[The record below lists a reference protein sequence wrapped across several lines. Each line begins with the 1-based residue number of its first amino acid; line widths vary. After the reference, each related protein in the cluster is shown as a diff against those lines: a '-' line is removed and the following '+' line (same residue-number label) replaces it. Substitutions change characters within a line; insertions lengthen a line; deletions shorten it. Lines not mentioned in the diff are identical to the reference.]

1 MNTAPLIKIKHQYI
15 GSGKQKS
22 VISFYEDTIQFQ
34 FQPDHIPKTIYYHE
48 IEQIICL
55 KRKRI
60 YYISCCLAVLL
71 LGIVTFHFLVSDGSI
86 YNLISVIFLV
96 LTAVVNYKEAGTLI
110 QVKRGALKT
119 EVFKSYKK
127 KEVEEVLRLLKK
139 YQAQAESNGLVNSK

>member
-1 MNTAPLIKIKHQYI
+1 M
-15 GSGKQKS
+15 
-22 VISFYEDTIQFQ
+22 
-34 FQPDHIPKTIYYHE
+34 
-48 IEQIICL
+48 
-55 KRKRI
+55 
-60 YYISCCLAVLL
+60 LL
-71 LGIVTFHFLVSDGSI
+71 LEIVIFHFLVSDGSI
-86 YNLISVIFLV
+86 YTLISVIFLV